1 MNFLFL
7 ISLVC
12 FVLAGLAPVLDFDLG
27 RFDAIAW
34 GLAALAAGFLW
45 PVGVRRAP

>member
-1 MNFLFL
+1 MNILFL
-7 ISLVC
+7 ISTVI
-12 FVLAGLAPVLDFDLG
+12 FVIAGLAPILEFDLG

-45 PVGVRRAP
+45 PVGVRRP